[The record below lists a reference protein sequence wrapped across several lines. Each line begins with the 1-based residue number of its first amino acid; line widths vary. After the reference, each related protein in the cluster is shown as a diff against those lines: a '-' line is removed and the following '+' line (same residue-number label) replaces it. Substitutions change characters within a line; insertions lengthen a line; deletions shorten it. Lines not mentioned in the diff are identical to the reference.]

1 MIVMVPGSDVVSRAQ
16 PALLEM
22 AAERPDDVLGVI
34 VQKGSGDG
42 SAEELVLR
50 LGGVLTRDLHIINAF
65 AAEMPAKAVPE
76 LARASGVAWVSLD
89 APMVDAS
96 CSECV
101 ETSNLMS
108 HYVQAIGAD
117 QLWNQFPYLQGQ
129 AITVA
134 VVDSGVDLHDDL
146 DVTSDRKS
154 PSRIVASSQG
164 PGDGFGHGTHVAGI
178 IAGNGLKSDG
188 VHIGVAPKA
197 NLANVRVS
205 NSVGASNTS
214 DVVGGLQWIYDH
226 QDEYDIR
233 VVNLALNSSVPEAY
247 HTSPLD
253 AAVEILWFSGIVVVV
268 PAGNHGNG
276 LDNGVLY
283 PPANDPF
290 VITVGATDDQ
300 GTGTTGDDVMASFSA
315 YGTTQSGFPK
325 PDIVAPGIDVVS
337 LLAKKNCVVYK
348 QHPDHRVDDYYFRM
362 SGTSMA
368 SAVTAG
374 AAALLLQDEPSL
386 TPDQVKYRL
395 MATARHFDTPERAG
409 AGYLDIYAAVHR
421 TTTQSAN
428 TGIAASQLLWTG
440 DDPVVWDSVNWNS
453 VNWSSVNWSSV
464 NWSSVN
470 WSSVNWS
477 SVYWDD

>member
-1 MIVMVPGSDVVSRAQ
+1 
-16 PALLEM
+16 
-22 AAERPDDVLGVI
+22 
-34 VQKGSGDG
+34 
-42 SAEELVLR
+42 
-50 LGGVLTRDLHIINAF
+50 
-65 AAEMPAKAVPE
+65 
-76 LARASGVAWVSLD
+76 
-89 APMVDAS
+89 
-96 CSECV
+96 
-101 ETSNLMS
+101 
-108 HYVQAIGAD
+108 
-117 QLWNQFPYLQGQ
+117 
-129 AITVA
+129 
-134 VVDSGVDLHDDL
+134 
-146 DVTSDRKS
+146 
-154 PSRIVASSQG
+154 
-164 PGDGFGHGTHVAGI
+164 
-178 IAGNGLKSDG
+178 
-188 VHIGVAPKA
+188 VAPKA

-205 NSVGASNTS
+205 NAMGASNTS
-214 DVVGGLQWIYDH
+214 DVVAGLQWIYDH
-226 QDEYDIR
+226 HDQYNIR

-268 PAGNHGNG
+268 PAGNRGNG
-276 LDNGVLY
+276 LENGVLY

-300 GTGTTGDDVMASFSA
+300 GTGTTGDDVMAFFSA
-315 YGTTQSGFPK
+315 YGVTESGFAK
-325 PDIVAPGIDVVS
+325 PDLVAPGTDIVS
-337 LLAKKNCVVYK
+337 LLAKKNVVVYK
-348 QHPDHRVDDYYFRM
+348 FHPDHRVDDYYFRM

-421 TTTQSAN
+421 NTTESAN

-477 SVYWDD
+477 SVHWND